1 MARMILKWRYI
12 KASTPKHG
20 EHLVK
25 YIATREGVEKCDES
39 WKHQNATVEQQRLI
53 ARLLRDFPEAKDSFE
68 YQDYFESKTKYSASE
83 FISRTIDENVDLIN
97 RKENYV
103 GYIAMRPRVEKLGSH
118 GLFSQD
124 DTPINLSEVSKTVAE
139 HQGLVWTTVI
149 SLRRED
155 AERLGYDNA
164 KAWRD
169 MLRSQADKLAGSM
182 GIPLADLRWYAAFHN
197 EGNHP
202 HIHLMSYSVGKEPY
216 MTERGLVKMKANY
229 AHEIFKQDLYHIYC
243 EQTTYRDELK
253 HVSKEQI
260 ASIIEAINRGAY
272 ENETVELMLR
282 QLADELFDYSDKK
295 VYGYLPK
302 FCKNLVNGI
311 VDELAKDERIA
322 KLYDLW
328 YGQKENILKTYTQTM
343 PDRIP
348 LSQNEEFKSIRNAI
362 VTEAFNLALGLDVVE
377 EPEEENI
384 PDRDPT
390 EDEVESVTD
399 EDQEPKNKWELY
411 RRAKK
416 LLDED
421 SEDYDPNRAVECLID
436 SANQHNPVAKYLL
449 GKLFLKGEYIPKNV
463 DYALRW
469 LEEAAEDGN
478 PYAEYLLGK
487 TLLKGE
493 DTEQDA
499 KRAEDLLRRSAD
511 QGNRYAAYT
520 LGKALLDGDVLPQDI
535 PEAIRLLKESADSG
549 FSQAQYVLGKL
560 LYCGELTDQDI
571 PKALEYLEKA
581 STQKNPYAAYLA
593 GKIRLTEDAHKDIA
607 KAIRHFEIAA
617 EGGNDYAEYQLG
629 KLYLYGK
636 DIPQDYDKAIEY
648 LTASAK
654 HGSKYAEHLLHNI
667 KNNRNWSAGM
677 GVFRLF
683 HHLGRLLQN
692 QLNDDRGGAGGVDR
706 KLRRQINE
714 KKQAQGL
721 KLG

>member
-12 KASTPKHG
+12 KAGTPKHG

-53 ARLLRDFPEAKDSFE
+53 AKLLRDFPEAKDSFE
-68 YQDYFESKTKYSASE
+68 YQDYYESQTKYTASE
-83 FISRTIDENVDLIN
+83 FISRTINENVDLIG

-124 DTPINLSEVSKTVAE
+124 DTPINLSEVSKAVAE

-182 GIPLADLRWYAAFHN
+182 GITLADLRWYAAFHN

-202 HIHLMSYSVGKEPY
+202 HIHLISYSVGKEPY
-216 MTERGLVKMKANY
+216 MTERGLMKMKANY
-229 AHEIFKQDLYHIYC
+229 AHEIFKHDLYH
-243 EQTTYRDELK
+243 TYRKQTAQRDVLRRAGT
-253 HVSKEQI
+253 EQI
-260 ASIIEAINRGAY
+260 ASIVEAINRGAY
-272 ENETVELMLR
+272 ENEAVELMLR
-282 QLADELFDYSDKK
+282 KLADELTDYSGKK

-311 VDELAKDERIA
+311 VDEFAKDERIA

-328 YGQKENILKTYTQTM
+328 YEQKENVMGTYTQTM
-343 PDRIP
+343 PERIP
-348 LSQNEEFKSIRNAI
+348 LSQNEEFKSIRNAV
-362 VTEAFNLALGLDVVE
+362 VTEAFNLALGRDIVE
-377 EPEEENI
+377 ESEEEII
-384 PDRDPT
+384 PDSEPT
-390 EDEVESVTD
+390 KDEVERVTD
-399 EDQEPKNKWELY
+399 EDQEPKDKWELY
-411 RRAKK
+411 HRAKE

-421 SEDYDPNRAVECLID
+421 SEDYDPNRAMEYLID
-436 SANQHNPVAKYLL
+436 SAKQNNTVAKYLL
-449 GKLFLKGEYIPKNV
+449 GKLFLKGEHIPKNV

-469 LEEAAEDGN
+469 LEEAVEDGN
-478 PYAEYLLGK
+478 PFAEYLLGK

-493 DTEQDA
+493 DTEQDTE
-499 KRAEDLLRRSAD
+499 RAEDLLRRSAD

-520 LGKALLDGDVLPQDI
+520 LGKALLDGDVLPQNI

-560 LYCGELTDQDI
+560 LYRGELTEQDI

-581 STQKNPYAAYLA
+581 SAQKNPYAAYLA

-629 KLYLYGK
+629 KLCLYGK

-648 LTASAK
+648 LTASAE
-654 HGSKYAEHLLHNI
+654 HGNKYAEQLLHNI

-677 GVFRLF
+677 GVFRLL
-683 HHLGRLLQN
+683 HHLSRLLQN
-692 QLNDDRGGAGGVDR
+692 QLYDDGKDGRIDR

>member
-1 MARMILKWRYI
+1 MARMIFKWRYI
-12 KASTPKHG
+12 KAGTPKHG

-39 WKHQNATVEQQRLI
+39 WKHQNATVKQQRLI
-53 ARLLRDFPEAKDSFE
+53 RQLLRDFPEAKDSFE
-68 YQDYFESKTKYSASE
+68 YQDYCENKTKYNASE
-83 FISRTIDENVDLIN
+83 FISRVIDENIDLIG

-103 GYIAMRPRVEKLGSH
+103 GYIAMRPHVEKLGSH

-202 HIHLMSYSVGKEPY
+202 HIHLISYSVGKEPY

-229 AHEIFKQDLYHIYC
+229 AHEIFKQDLYHIYR
-243 EQTTYRDELK
+243 EQTAHRDALRR
-253 HVSKEQI
+253 VGKEEI
-260 ASIIEAINRGAY
+260 AAIVDAINGGGY

-282 QLADELFDYSDKK
+282 RLAYELSDYSGKK

-302 FCKNLVNGI
+302 QCKNLVNGI
-311 VDELAKDERIA
+311 VDEIVKDERIA

-328 YGQKENILKTYTQTM
+328 YEQKENILKTYTQTM
-343 PDRIP
+343 PERIP
-348 LSQNEEFKSIRNAI
+348 LSLNEEFKSIRNA
-362 VTEAFNLALGLDVVE
+362 VVSEAFRIALDEDIVE
-377 EPEEENI
+377 EPEEESI
-384 PDRDPT
+384 PDSEPAI
-390 EDEVESVTD
+390 EEVETSIPK
-399 EDQEPKNKWELY
+399 EPKNKWALY
-411 RRAKK
+411 RRAKE

-421 SEDYDPNRAVECLID
+421 SEDYDPNRAVEYLID
-436 SANQHNPVAKYLL
+436 AANQDNTVAKYLL
-449 GKLFLKGEYIPKNV
+449 GKLFLKDEHIPKNV

-469 LEEAAEDGN
+469 LEEAVEDGN
-478 PYAEYLLGK
+478 PFAEYLLGK

-493 DTEQDA
+493 DIEQNTD
-499 KRAEDLLRRSAD
+499 RAVDLLRRSIS

-520 LGKALLDGDVLPQDI
+520 LGKALLDGEVLPQNTS
-535 PEAIRLLKESADSG
+535 EALRLLKESADKN
-549 FSQAQYVLGKL
+549 FPQAQYILGKL
-560 LYCGELTDQDI
+560 LYRGELTEQDTS
-571 PKALEYLEKA
+571 KALEYLENA
-581 STQKNPYAAYLA
+581 SAQKNPYAAYLT
-593 GKIRLTEDAHKDIA
+593 GKILLTEDAHRDIA

-629 KLYLYGK
+629 KIYLYGK
-636 DIPQDYDKAIEY
+636 ETPQDYDKAMEY
-648 LTASAK
+648 LNASAE
-654 HGSKYAEHLLHNI
+654 HGNRYAEQLLHNI
-667 KNNRNWSAGM
+667 KNNRNWVAGM

-683 HHLGRLLQN
+683 RHMGKILENNIR
-692 QLNDDRGGAGGVDR
+692 DDKTGGGIDK
-706 KLRRQINE
+706 KLRRHINE

-721 KLG
+721 KMG

>member
-12 KASTPKHG
+12 KAGTPKHG

-39 WKHQNATVEQQRLI
+39 WKYQNATVEQQRLI
-53 ARLLRDFPEAKDSFE
+53 WQLLRDFPEAKDSFE
-68 YQDYFESKTKYSASE
+68 YQDYCESKTKYNASE
-83 FISRTIDENVDLIN
+83 FISRVIDENIDLIG

-103 GYIAMRPRVEKLGSH
+103 SYIAMRPRVEKLGSH

-202 HIHLMSYSVGKEPY
+202 HIHLISYSVGKEPY

-229 AHEIFKQDLYHIYC
+229 AHEIFKQDLYHIYR
-243 EQTTYRDELK
+243 EQTAHRDELK
-253 HVSKEQI
+253 RVSKEEI
-260 ASIIEAINRGAY
+260 AAIVDAINGGGY

-282 QLADELFDYSDKK
+282 RLAEELSDYSGKK

-302 FCKNLVNGI
+302 SCKNLVNGI

-322 KLYDLW
+322 KLYGLW
-328 YGQKENILKTYTQTM
+328 YEQKENVIKTYTQTM
-343 PDRIP
+343 PERIP
-348 LSQNEEFKSIRNAI
+348 LSQNEEFKSIRNA
-362 VTEAFNLALGLDVVE
+362 VVSEAFRIALDEDIVE
-377 EPEEENI
+377 EPEEESI
-384 PDRDPT
+384 PDREPT
-390 EDEVESVTD
+390 EDEVEQD
-399 EDQEPKNKWELY
+399 EDWMPKNKWELY
-411 RRAKK
+411 RRAKE
-416 LLDED
+416 LLDVESD
-421 SEDYDPNRAVECLID
+421 AYDPQKAVELLIE
-436 SANQHNPVAKYLL
+436 SAKQDNTVAKYLL
-449 GKLFLKGEYIPKNV
+449 GKLFLKGEHIPKNV

-469 LEEAAEDGN
+469 LEEAVEDGN
-478 PYAEYLLGK
+478 PFAEYLLGK

-493 DTEQDA
+493 DIEQDVD
-499 KRAEDLLRRSAD
+499 RAEDLFRRSIS

-520 LGKALLDGDVLPQDI
+520 LGKALLDGDILPQEI
-535 PEAIRLLKESADSG
+535 PEAMRLLKMSADKN
-549 FSQAQYVLGKL
+549 FPQAQYVFGKL
-560 LYCGELTDQDI
+560 LYRGELTEQDI
-571 PKALEYLEKA
+571 PKALEYLENA
-581 STQKNPYAAYLA
+581 SSQKNPYAAYLA
-593 GKIRLTEDAHKDIA
+593 GKIRLTEEAHKDIA

-617 EGGNDYAEYQLG
+617 EGGNNYAEYQLG

-648 LTASAK
+648 LNASAE
-654 HGSKYAEHLLHNI
+654 HGNEYAKQLLHLVRTNTHYA
-667 KNNRNWSAGM
+667 AGM

-683 HHLGRLLQN
+683 RHMGKILENNIR
-692 QLNDDRGGAGGVDR
+692 DDKTGGGIDK

>member
-12 KASTPKHG
+12 KAGDTKHC

-39 WKHQNATVEQQRLI
+39 WKQEKATVEQQRLI
-53 ARLLRDFPEAKDSFE
+53 RQLLRDFPNAKDSFE
-68 YQDYFESKTKYSASE
+68 YEDFCKSNTKYSASE
-83 FISRTIDENVDLIN
+83 FISRTIDENVDCIGK
-97 RKENYV
+97 RENYV

-182 GIPLADLRWYAAFHN
+182 GIPLTDLRWYAAFHN

-202 HIHLMSYSVGKEPY
+202 HIHLVSYSVGKEPY

-229 AHEIFKQDLYHIYC
+229 AHEIFKQDLYHIYR
-243 EQTTYRDELK
+243 EQTVHRDMLRRVGNE
-253 HVSKEQI
+253 EI
-260 ASIIEAINRGAY
+260 AAIVDAINSGSY
-272 ENETVELMLR
+272 ENETVALMLK
-282 QLADELFDYSDKK
+282 QLAERLKDYSGKK

-302 FCKNLVNGI
+302 RCKNLVNGI

-322 KLYDLW
+322 KLYELW
-328 YGQKENILKTYTQTM
+328 YEQKENILKTYTQTM
-343 PDRIP
+343 SERIP
-348 LSQNEEFKSIRNAI
+348 LSQNEEFKSIRNA
-362 VTEAFNLALGLDVVE
+362 VVSEAFRIALGEDIVE
-377 EPEEENI
+377 EPEEESI
-384 PDRDPT
+384 PDNEPT
-390 EDEVESVTD
+390 IDEVENMMP
-399 EDQEPKNKWELY
+399 QEPKNKWALY
-411 RRAKK
+411 RQAKE
-416 LLDED
+416 LLDVESD
-421 SEDYDPNRAVECLID
+421 AYDPQKAVELLIE
-436 SANQHNPVAKYLL
+436 SAKQDNTVAKYLL
-449 GKLFLKGEYIPKNV
+449 GKLFLKGEHISKNV

-469 LEEAAEDGN
+469 LEEAVEDGN
-478 PYAEYLLGK
+478 PFAEYLLGK

-493 DTEQDA
+493 DVEQNVI
-499 KRAEDLLRRSAD
+499 RAEDLLRRSIS

-535 PEAIRLLKESADSG
+535 SEALRLLKESADKN
-549 FSQAQYVLGKL
+549 FPQAQYIFGKL
-560 LYCGELTDQDI
+560 LYCGELTEQNI
-571 PKALEYLEKA
+571 PKALEYLENA
-581 STQKNPYAAYLA
+581 SAQKNPYAAYLA
-593 GKIRLTEDAHKDIA
+593 GKIRLTDDAHRDIA

-636 DIPQDYDKAIEY
+636 DIPQDYDKAMEY
-648 LTASAK
+648 LTASAE
-654 HGSKYAEHLLHNI
+654 HGNRYAEQLLHNI
-667 KNNRNWSAGM
+667 KSNRNWLAGM

-683 HHLGRLLQN
+683 RHMGKILENNIR
-692 QLNDDRGGAGGVDR
+692 DDKTVGGVDR

-721 KLG
+721 KMG